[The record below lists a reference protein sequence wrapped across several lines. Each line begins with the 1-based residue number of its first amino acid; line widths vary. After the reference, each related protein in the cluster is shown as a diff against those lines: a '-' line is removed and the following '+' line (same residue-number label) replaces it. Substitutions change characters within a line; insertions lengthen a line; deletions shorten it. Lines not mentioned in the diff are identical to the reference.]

1 MSGVVASCWRTLRQ
15 PGPSPDGDRGWCVR
29 RLRNGPGAIGITY
42 VQDAGR
48 GCRTRTSSG
57 YAAATHAPV
66 PTEGEQVDGR
76 L

>member
-1 MSGVVASCWRTLRQ
+1 MLPHAAATRAVSRRRSRM
-15 PGPSPDGDRGWCVR
+15 VR